1 MAAET
6 LELPEDFDFSEFFNL
21 PEYLVKMMQ
30 QINGDPF
37 SRLIDLC
44 APVTMS
50 LVSRYFLVGYEPD
63 DIMQEARWALL
74 KSAKSFKKDEGM
86 EFLRYYHMN
95 LTNHLNMLVRSEHT
109 NKRKVNIMA
118 NSLDEI
124 MEDVGNYIQGSSC
137 IMTHPENA
145 IVAKE
150 TYEEYL
156 IELSP
161 FEREVFNH
169 IIDGSSLTQIAEEL
183 KSTKTQVKNAW
194 YRCGS
199 KFKQKMN

>member
-6 LELPEDFDFSEFFNL
+6 FELPEDFDFSEFFNL

-86 EFLRYYHMN
+86 
-95 LTNHLNMLVRSEHT
+95 
-109 NKRKVNIMA
+109 
-118 NSLDEI
+118 
-124 MEDVGNYIQGSSC
+124 
-137 IMTHPENA
+137 
-145 IVAKE
+145 
-150 TYEEYL
+150 
-156 IELSP
+156 
-161 FEREVFNH
+161 
-169 IIDGSSLTQIAEEL
+169 
-183 KSTKTQVKNAW
+183 
-194 YRCGS
+194 
-199 KFKQKMN
+199 